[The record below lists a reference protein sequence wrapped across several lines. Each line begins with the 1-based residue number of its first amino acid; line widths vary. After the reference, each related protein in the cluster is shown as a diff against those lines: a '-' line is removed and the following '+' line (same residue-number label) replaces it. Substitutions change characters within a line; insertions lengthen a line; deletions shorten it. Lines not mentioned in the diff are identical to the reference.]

1 MKPIA
6 NANRERPNRRDH
18 CSLLIGGGGAA
29 FAGTI
34 GDTEGMKN
42 HAATMPIAASTAK
55 DAYAKRQAPDMNSTA
70 GTATATPTLVPA
82 FMTALTRPCSVRLT
96 NACMAAVSAGI
107 IRPVQMPQANTPA
120 PSDSAPTDWLTNARP
135 TTPNPPDST
144 AVLRAPSRSAVKGA
158 ISVASTKLTNGSAPM
173 MPITDGASSSS
184 ARMGGTNKPKAKR
197 ASP

>member
-55 DAYAKRQAPDMNSTA
+55 DAYAKRQAPDINSTV
-70 GTATATPTLVPA
+70 GTATTTPTLVPA
-82 FMTALTRPCSVRLT
+82 FMTALTRPCSVRVT
-96 NACMAAVSAGI
+96 SACIAAVRAGI

-120 PSDSAPTDWLTNARP
+120 PSDTAPEARLIKARP
-135 TTPNPPDST
+135 PTPNRPDST
-144 AVLRAPSRSAVKGA
+144 EV
-158 ISVASTKLTNGSAPM
+158 
-173 MPITDGASSSS
+173 
-184 ARMGGTNKPKAKR
+184 
-197 ASP
+197 